1 MLIWYSPTSMKM
13 EKPREFPLRWA
24 LGFFGLPKNHSLN
37 LHTQIFEMVNYG
49 NGFTVM
55 DLYKMPTHL
64 RNFYYNKLVE
74 AKKKE
79 NQQVETANKASKVRI
94 KR

>member
-1 MLIWYSPTSMKM
+1 
-13 EKPREFPLRWA
+13 
-24 LGFFGLPKNHSLN
+24 
-37 LHTQIFEMVNYG
+37 MVQFG
-49 NGFTVM
+49 NGFTIM

-64 RNFYYNKLVE
+64 RNFYYNKLVD

-79 NQQVETANKASKVRI
+79 SESVKSSNKQSKVRI